1 MKTTSFTLP
10 MMYGDHH
17 VLTVRQ
23 LLSALPGVTQI
34 YASSSFQVVEIEY
47 DEAQLSEGDI
57 QSSLAQSGYL
67 GQFLIPTEI
76 GTSVAN
82 QDGEPF
88 FRHTAVFNQTG
99 TTISFGQTVPEVERP
114 LWPCPGIS
122 AKLAKN

>member
-1 MKTTSFTLP
+1 

-23 LLSALPGVTQI
+23 LLNALPGVRKI
-34 YASSSFQVVEIEY
+34 YASSSFQIVEVEY
-47 DEAQLSEGDI
+47 DETQLSEEEI
-57 QSSLAQSGYL
+57 QTSLAEAGYL
-67 GQFLIPTEI
+67 EQFLIPTEI

-82 QDGEPF
+82 QDGKPF

-114 LWPCPGIS
+114 LWPCPGIKS
-122 AKLAKN
+122 KQ